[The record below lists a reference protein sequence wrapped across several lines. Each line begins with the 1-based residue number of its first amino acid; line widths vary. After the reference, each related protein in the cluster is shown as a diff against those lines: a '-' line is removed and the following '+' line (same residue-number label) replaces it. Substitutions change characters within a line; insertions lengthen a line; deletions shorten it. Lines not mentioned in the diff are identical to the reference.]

1 MVPSMLQ
8 TLRIKNLAI
17 VDNIRVEF
25 RGGLNAITGETGA
38 GKSILMGALAL
49 LLGERAGKEIIR
61 AGEEQCGV
69 EGTFVL
75 KDPSH
80 ADAILQALGLP
91 PCEDGRVIIRRII
104 SQSGSARILVN
115 DSPATLQA
123 LKRLGA
129 VLVDL
134 HGPHDHQSLLDR
146 EFQLAVLDSFGRLE
160 KLRADYASA
169 YSEWRALESRKSD
182 LQRSDA
188 GDVAAEVELLEYQAR
203 EIRDANLSENDES
216 ELQREHSIIAN
227 AKRIGELAGAARSA
241 LTEDDASA
249 FNGVAA
255 ANRCLTELSQI
266 LPEAA
271 EWKTEAESIASR
283 IQDLSDSI
291 CRATSNAECD
301 PARLQIVED
310 RLALIHK
317 LKRKHGG
324 SIKAVLERLVEI
336 EMKLQSL
343 RERDRIL
350 KEIDEKIRQAMSSL
364 QSAGDKLSKSRQA
377 AASSMASAITNE
389 LKDLGFPHGVFD
401 VSLSAREPGPSGL
414 DDIEFGFAP
423 NRGEPMRPL
432 RAIASSGEISRVM
445 LAIKTVLAEH
455 DRIPVLVFDEID
467 ANVGG
472 EMGIAIG
479 KKLAALAERRQVLCI
494 THLPQVAVYGQTHWV
509 VTKEIKGGRTLS
521 RINMIEGESR
531 VEEIAR
537 MLGGRSLTSVA
548 LRHAQEMLAR
558 IGNE

>member
-1 MVPSMLQ
+1 MLQ

-49 LLGERAGKEIIR
+49 LLGERAGKEMIR

-75 KDPSH
+75 RDPAP

-134 HGPHDHQSLLDR
+134 HGPYEHQSLLDR
-146 EFQLAVLDSFGRLE
+146 EFQLAVLDSFGSLE
-160 KLRADYASA
+160 KLRADYTSA
-169 YSEWRALESRKSD
+169 YSEWRALENRKSD

-188 GDVAAEVELLEYQAR
+188 GDVAAEVELLEYQAQ
-203 EIRDANLSENDES
+203 EIRDANLSENEES
-216 ELQREHSIIAN
+216 ELQREHSIVAN

-241 LTEDDASA
+241 LTEDDSSA
-249 FNGVAA
+249 FNGIAA
-255 ANRCLTELSQI
+255 ANRCLTELSQL
-266 LPEAA
+266 LPDAA

-283 IQDLSDSI
+283 IQDISDSI
-291 CRATSNAECD
+291 CRATANAECD
-301 PARLQIVED
+301 PARLQAIED

-317 LKRKHGG
+317 MKRKYGG

-343 RERDRIL
+343 KERDRML
-350 KEIDEKIRQAMSSL
+350 KEIDEKIRQAMFSL
-364 QSAGDKLSKSRQA
+364 QNAGDKLSKSRHA
-377 AASSMASAITNE
+377 SASSMASAITNE

-401 VSLSAREPGPSGL
+401 VSLSAREPGASGL

-472 EMGIAIG
+472 ETGIAIG
-479 KKLAALAERRQVLCI
+479 RKLAALAERRQVLCI
-494 THLPQVAVYGQTHWV
+494 THLPQVAVYGQTHWL
-509 VTKEIKGGRTLS
+509 VTKETRGGRTLS
-521 RINMIEGESR
+521 SINLIEGESR

-548 LRHAQEMLAR
+548 LRHAREMLAR
-558 IGNE
+558 TGNR